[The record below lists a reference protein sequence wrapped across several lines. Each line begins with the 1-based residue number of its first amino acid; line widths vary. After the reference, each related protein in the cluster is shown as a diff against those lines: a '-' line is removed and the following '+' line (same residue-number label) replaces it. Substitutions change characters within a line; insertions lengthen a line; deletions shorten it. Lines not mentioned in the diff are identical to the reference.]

1 MGAGGEERKAQGK
14 RERGRQN
21 TLYHSSVSQEMQL
34 HWVCLLTKMSNA
46 CLMLGNVHI
55 PFRDLTVLCLMSE
68 ELAEGLEVQ
77 VFLFFFF
84 LLFFSFILLTYA

>member
-1 MGAGGEERKAQGK
+1 
-14 RERGRQN
+14 
-21 TLYHSSVSQEMQL
+21 
-34 HWVCLLTKMSNA
+34 
-46 CLMLGNVHI
+46 MLGNVHI